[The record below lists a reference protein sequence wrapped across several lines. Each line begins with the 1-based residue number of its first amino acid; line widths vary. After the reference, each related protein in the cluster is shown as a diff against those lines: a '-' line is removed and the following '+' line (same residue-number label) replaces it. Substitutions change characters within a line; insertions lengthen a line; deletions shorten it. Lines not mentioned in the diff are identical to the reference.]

1 MVKGTVDPF
10 LSLPSMRCIWAVA
23 LSVLLVMPAGA
34 QDTPVPAM
42 LNIVIVEGEGVINNV
57 RQRVAREPIVQV
69 EDENHKPVGGALV
82 TFLLPGNGAGGSFA
96 NGSNTLTVV
105 TGPDGRATATGLKAN
120 NVKGQYQV
128 RVTVSYKG
136 LTASKAIAMSNVAG
150 AAIGATALWTTVLL
164 VGAGAAAG
172 IALGVNSTSGP
183 APQPTK
189 PPITITPGTPGVT
202 PPR

>member
-1 MVKGTVDPF
+1 MFSSVRGTFAVV
-10 LSLPSMRCIWAVA
+10 LSA
-23 LSVLLVMPAGA
+23 LLIMPAGA
-34 QDTPVPAM
+34 QDAPVPAM

-69 EDENHKPVGGALV
+69 EDENRKPVGGALV
-82 TFLLPGNGAGGSFA
+82 TFLLPGNGASGSFT
-96 NGSNTLTVV
+96 NGANTLTVV

-120 NVKGQYQV
+120 NVKGQYQM
-128 RVTVSYKG
+128 RVSVSYKG
-136 LTASKAIAMSNVAG
+136 LTASKALAMSNVAG
-150 AAIGATALWTTVLL
+150 AALGSTALWTTVLL

-172 IALGVNSTSGP
+172 IALGVNSSSGP